1 LEKNDLKE
9 PNPNKRKSRIART
22 EDVVRTRGELDV
34 SKILPIMAPR
44 PTIAD
49 IEEASMW
56 LGGDRDVSGPGR
68 PLKGVASQIVTILTA
83 DEDDEPPRSGCQRS
97 ASRTFSV
104 EAQAAT

>member
-1 LEKNDLKE
+1 LSTAALFPGLAEWALAFDLEKNDLKE

-56 LGGDRDVSGPGR
+56 LGGDRDVSGPAIKGR
-68 PLKGVASQIVTILTA
+68 
-83 DEDDEPPRSGCQRS
+83 CQPNCHDPHR
-97 ASRTFSV
+97 
-104 EAQAAT
+104 